1 MQDRWLINSP
11 ERRILITV
19 QSRGNGAL
27 NSNIYFRNE
36 KKKTNEYEVLIM
48 LNFGVIAPL
57 LISFAIS
64 AAAGPKI
71 IGILRRLKAGQ
82 TVRDDG
88 PQTHLKKNG
97 TPTMGG
103 IIFLL
108 GVVVTCLFYVKDYPK
123 IIPVLF
129 MTVGFG
135 IVGFLDDYIKVV
147 LKRSEGLTPGQ
158 KMAGQ
163 LVVTAVFAY
172 YMVKYS
178 EAGLTMLV
186 PFCRGLTID
195 LGWLSIP
202 LLFFVVIGTVNG
214 TNFTDGLDGLAS
226 SVTVIVAVFF
236 SVVALGTGTGIA
248 PVTLAV
254 AGGLLGFLLFNVYP
268 ASVFMGDTGSL
279 ALGGFVAS
287 VAYMLN
293 MPLFLLLV
301 GLIYMVE
308 VLSVIIQ
315 VTYFKATHGKRF
327 FKMAPIHHH
336 FEKCGWSETR
346 VVTVFSIIEAFCC
359 LIALAAM

>member
-1 MQDRWLINSP
+1 MMMDVKI
-11 ERRILITV
+11 
-19 QSRGNGAL
+19 AL
-27 NSNIYFRNE
+27 P
-36 KKKTNEYEVLIM
+36 V
-48 LNFGVIAPL
+48 

-64 AAAGPKI
+64 AAAGPI
-71 IGILRRLKAGQ
+71 VIPILRKLKVGQ

-103 IIFLL
+103 VIFLL
-108 GVVVTCLFYVKDYPK
+108 AVLITSLIYAPQYPK
-123 IIPVLF
+123 VIPILF

-135 IVGFLDDYIKVV
+135 IVGFLDDFIKVV
-147 LKRSEGLTPGQ
+147 LHRSEGLTPGQ

-172 YMVKYS
+172 YMVKIS
-178 EAGLTMLV
+178 DVGLTLKV
-186 PFCRGLTID
+186 PFFPNISLD
-195 LGWLSIP
+195 PGWLSIP

-214 TNFTDGLDGLAS
+214 TNFTDGLDGLAA
-226 SVTVIVAVFF
+226 SVTVMVAVFF
-236 SVVALGTGTGIA
+236 SVVALGTNAGIA
-248 PVTLAV
+248 PITLAV
-254 AGGLLGFLLFNVYP
+254 VGGLLGFLLFNVYP

-287 VAYMLN
+287 TAYMMN

-301 GLIYMVE
+301 GLIYLVE
-308 VLSVIIQ
+308 VLSVMIQ

-346 VVTVFSIIEAFCC
+346 VVTVFSIITALCC
-359 LIALAAM
+359 LVALAGI